1 LAQQLSIQVN
11 NMSAAGVSGELVKS
25 VKYLQTH
32 VVRIM
37 RAQELVK
44 GQIEPPAGNLEHK
57 DTIEKAAEQ
66 QKQLAESKLVTDELS
81 KFAAISSSSA
91 TTKRMGDG
99 EIEGDKTLSRMEAKL
114 DAIMTKLDNR
124 DGNSE
129 LEEAAVD
136 KAPQTNAKEN
146 DNGDSPAIQNVS
158 QQPAAMQATPLNV
171 KDQTNLNSTGLTAA
185 PSPNSALAGTHLVAP
200 ASPNVTDRPPKRR
213 REDESKAFSPARSVP
228 LSEAQRKNLAALAK
242 LRSIPDSILDKL
254 VPCPDGGLWD
264 PSCIYERFHD
274 LFTIYSAQTYA
285 TRLAKFMDLQD
296 LQTWCCV
303 RCAAAYGVPTVYR
316 SSKCNICGIYCVQ
329 IRRVAAD
336 EGPASRYYYVRVVK
350 RDSAVH

>member
-1 LAQQLSIQVN
+1 MLPTKTINLEARERRCELQVLDPTSSKPRRSRCRLGNLPITTKTHHLRSEQQAVARREDVHRGIENTDVIASALAQQLSIQVD

-66 QKQLAESKLVTDELS
+66 QKQSAESKLVTDELS

-99 EIEGDKTLSRMEAKL
+99 VIEGDKTLSRVEAKL

-129 LEEAAVD
+129 LKEAAVD

-171 KDQTNLNSTGLTAA
+171 KDQIRPTST
-185 PSPNSALAGTHLVAP
+185 
-200 ASPNVTDRPPKRR
+200 
-213 REDESKAFSPARSVP
+213 
-228 LSEAQRKNLAALAK
+228 
-242 LRSIPDSILDKL
+242 
-254 VPCPDGGLWD
+254 
-264 PSCIYERFHD
+264 
-274 LFTIYSAQTYA
+274 
-285 TRLAKFMDLQD
+285 
-296 LQTWCCV
+296 V
-303 RCAAAYGVPTVYR
+303 RA
-316 SSKCNICGIYCVQ
+316 
-329 IRRVAAD
+329 
-336 EGPASRYYYVRVVK
+336 
-350 RDSAVH
+350 